1 MKSLNIFGK
10 FFLPIFLLSA
20 VGQGLANPGGM
31 AADIKKEFALR
42 YKQYLE
48 NRVKTV
54 NYIIAAKFYRPLKL
68 AIAREQSY
76 WRLEDGIEISDT
88 IYQSPEWKKPRRM
101 IIVRQEINLRPKV
114 TGKQL

>member
-42 YKQYLE
+42 YKQYLDLKMALSM
-48 NRVKTV
+48 VKDQV
-54 NYIIAAKFYRPLKL
+54 K
-68 AIAREQSY
+68 
-76 WRLEDGIEISDT
+76 
-88 IYQSPEWKKPRRM
+88 
-101 IIVRQEINLRPKV
+101 QEIIYEKLLRCI
-114 TGKQL
+114 GCIKQLMEELDRPVSAKIDMDLV